1 MPTQTSQ
8 QFKELKEVLEEN
20 KKKISTPE
28 EKITMNR

>member
-28 EKITMNR
+28 EKTTMN